1 LREPLDD
8 EDTYMKPAR
17 RFMAATA
24 LGLSLMATTAHA
36 DLTSAQ
42 VWDDWRAYLEGLGY
56 DVQATQSSDGGTL
69 ALRDITLEMDGPRAM
84 VLRIGALEF
93 VENGDGSVDIVM
105 PAQLPLTV
113 DLAADDISPATQ
125 IALEYAQT
133 GQKMIARGDPKAMT
147 YDYAADTF
155 ALTLTS
161 LLVDGAVMDADTA
174 RFGLTGND
182 IASQTSVL
190 VGETRTYDQS
200 IQTGNVTYDLM
211 FSQPE
216 NVEALS
222 VQSTLQAVTFAGT
235 SSLPLGGVPQ
245 TQDMAPLLAAGFAVD
260 GTFGTQG
267 AETQVEITSIDGVSK
282 IKTGSASSTVAVAMG
297 PSGLRYGVDAQQ
309 VQIGAQLAGLP
320 FPLFAEMEQSGF
332 HLRTPVVKSDEPQDF
347 NLAFNMTDFT
357 MSDIIWA
364 MFDPTGQLPRDPATV
379 ALDLSGKAK
388 LLSDPLDTQSLQNSA
403 AQGAYP
409 AEVEALRIDRLTVD
423 AVGAKLEAA
432 GDVTLDNTDKVTL
445 PGFPK
450 PVGAITID
458 LAGANALLDK
468 LVAMGLLP
476 VEQVMGARMMMGVF
490 AVPGDAPDT
499 LKSRI
504 EFTEAG
510 GIFANGQRIK

>member
-1 LREPLDD
+1 
-8 EDTYMKPAR
+8 
-17 RFMAATA
+17 
-24 LGLSLMATTAHA
+24 
-36 DLTSAQ
+36 
-42 VWDDWRAYLEGLGY
+42 
-56 DVQATQSSDGGTL
+56 
-69 ALRDITLEMDGPRAM
+69 
-84 VLRIGALEF
+84 
-93 VENGDGSVDIVM
+93 
-105 PAQLPLTV
+105 
-113 DLAADDISPATQ
+113 
-125 IALEYAQT
+125 
-133 GQKMIARGDPKAMT
+133 
-147 YDYAADTF
+147 
-155 ALTLTS
+155 
-161 LLVDGAVMDADTA
+161 
-174 RFGLTGND
+174 
-182 IASQTSVL
+182 
-190 VGETRTYDQS
+190 
-200 IQTGNVTYDLM
+200 
-211 FSQPE
+211 
-216 NVEALS
+216 
-222 VQSTLQAVTFAGT
+222 
-235 SSLPLGGVPQ
+235 
-245 TQDMAPLLAAGFAVD
+245 MAPLLAAGFAVD

-297 PSGLRYGVDAQQ
+297 PGGLRYGVDAQQ

-432 GDVTLDNTDKVTL
+432 GDVTFDNTDKVTL

-499 LKSRI
+499 WKSRI